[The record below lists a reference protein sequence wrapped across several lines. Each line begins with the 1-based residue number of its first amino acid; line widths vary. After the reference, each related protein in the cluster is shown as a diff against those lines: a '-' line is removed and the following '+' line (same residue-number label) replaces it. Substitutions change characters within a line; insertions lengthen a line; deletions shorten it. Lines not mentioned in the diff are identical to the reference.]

1 MLDSIDSNSEEWP
14 QDFLRFSLNPEHKP
28 LFIPTGLYFI
38 KRHVWRVKMFH
49 KTVHKTWNLFNLSK
63 QSPENFNFR
72 VLIGREFL
80 SIFRSIECSFRSIEQ
95 ESNNDRIIQK
105 LQDYFLTISI
115 DRAKDSNDRKC
126 YILNFHLENS
136 RTWIFTL

>member
-72 VLIGREFL
+72 VSIGREFL

-95 ESNNDRIIQK
+95 ESNNDRIIQR
-105 LQDYFLTISI
+105 LQDYFLHHFDQSSQSF
-115 DRAKDSNDRKC
+115 DRSKM
-126 YILNFHLENS
+126 LNFEFSL
-136 RTWIFTL
+136 RKF